1 MVIMFRDKSVMI
13 KNSRSLNIFT
23 LMILLITIFG
33 NMSVMNIAGSTTNS
47 MNENFRM
54 KNFRKS
60 DHSDYKS
67 LGRTISGK
75 EL

>member
-1 MVIMFRDKSVMI
+1 MFRDKSVMI

-23 LMILLITIFG
+23 LMILLIKIFG

-47 MNENFRM
+47 NENFRM
-54 KNFRKS
+54 KIFRKS
-60 DHSDYKS
+60 DHSDYES